1 MATLKKPVPPPIATR
16 SSSSAAAKPVPQRP
30 VPQGQVRVGKP
41 PQLDH
46 FDGPEHRQFP
56 RAKMN
61 VPFRLWMGE
70 GDDLRFEATLRSG
83 NVSVSGA
90 FLESTFFLPVGTEVR
105 ASFALDPEE
114 DPVLARAQII
124 RTESPGRDGQ
134 GRTGFALRFVEFF
147 EQSEVTLARLFL
159 GARLKDFAQEYL
171 SSKRARSLTS
181 ELDRCVDAL
190 AAWEL
195 QKVTTTA
202 SPWGEST
209 D

>member
-1 MATLKKPVPPPIATR
+1 MATLKKPVPPPLATR
-16 SSSSAAAKPVPQRP
+16 TSSPSARSVAATTP
-30 VPQGQVRVGKP
+30 VRVSKA
-41 PQLDH
+41 PQLDPH
-46 FDGPEHRQFP
+46 DGPEHRQFP

-61 VPFRLWMGE
+61 VPFRLWVGE
-70 GDDLRFEATLRSG
+70 AEDLRFEATLRSG

-124 RTESPGRDGQ
+124 RTESVGRDGK

-159 GARLKDFAQEYL
+159 GARLKDFAEGYL
-171 SSKRARSLTS
+171 ASKRARSLTS

>member
-1 MATLKKPVPPPIATR
+1 MATVKKPVPPPPPVRT
-16 SSSSAAAKPVPQRP
+16 SSTSSGKSMPVPTKP
-30 VPQGQVRVGKP
+30 AGKT
-41 PQLDH
+41 PQLDPH
-46 FDGPEHRQFP
+46 DGPEHRQFP
-56 RAKMN
+56 RAKMT

-124 RTESPGRDGQ
+124 RTETGGRDGQ

-159 GARLKDFAQEYL
+159 GARLKDFAEDYL
-171 SSKRARSLTS
+171 ASKRARSLTS

-202 SPWGEST
+202 SPWGPST

>member
-1 MATLKKPVPPPIATR
+1 MATLKKPVPPPLAARTASASPAARSVAAT
-16 SSSSAAAKPVPQRP
+16 SN
-30 VPQGQVRVGKP
+30 VRVGKP
-41 PQLDH
+41 PQLDPH
-46 FDGPEHRQFP
+46 DGPEHRQFP
-56 RAKMN
+56 RAKMT
-61 VPFRLWMGE
+61 VPFRLWVGE

-90 FLESTFFLPVGTEVR
+90 FLESTFFLPIGTEVR
-105 ASFALDPEE
+105 TSFALDPEE
-114 DPVLARAQII
+114 EPVLARAQII
-124 RTESPGRDGQ
+124 RTESAGRDGQ

-159 GARLKDFAQEYL
+159 GARLKDFAEGYL
-171 SSKRARSLTS
+171 ASKRARSLTS

-195 QKVTTTA
+195 QKVTTTD
-202 SPWGEST
+202 SPWGESS

>member
-1 MATLKKPVPPPIATR
+1 MATLKKPVPPPLSVTR
-16 SSSSAAAKPVPQRP
+16 TQTPAPKQS
-30 VPQGQVRVGKP
+30 GQERTKVT
-41 PQLDH
+41 PQLDPH
-46 FDGPEHRQFP
+46 DGPEHRQFP
-56 RAKMN
+56 RAKMT

-90 FLESTFFLPVGTEVR
+90 FLESTFFLPIGTEVR
-105 ASFALDPEE
+105 ASFALDPTEE
-114 DPVLARAQII
+114 PVLARAEII
-124 RTESPGRDGQ
+124 RTETPGRDGR

-159 GARLKDFAQEYL
+159 GARLQEFAQGYL
-171 SSKRARSLTS
+171 ASKRARSLTS